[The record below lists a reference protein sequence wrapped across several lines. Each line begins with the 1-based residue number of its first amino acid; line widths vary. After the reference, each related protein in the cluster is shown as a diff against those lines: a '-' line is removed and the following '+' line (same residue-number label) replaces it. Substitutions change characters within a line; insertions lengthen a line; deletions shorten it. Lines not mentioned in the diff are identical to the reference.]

1 MLEIQ
6 PRAKRIFAAVDKSM
20 NQLVAA
26 FPAQM
31 KEALEIAALFDTKP
45 NRPFANVVICGL
57 GGSGIGGTILSQL
70 IKDECSCPIVS
81 SKDYSIP
88 GFVDE
93 NTLLIACSYSGN
105 TEETLEALSSA
116 VAKNAQIACI
126 TSGGKLLEM
135 AKSNNWPHIQIPG
148 GYPPRSAFG
157 FSLVQ
162 LFRLSEAFGLFDG
175 AWRGQMES
183 AMNYIQSNQ
192 EAIKSEGEK
201 LAEGLYGKMPIIYAS
216 SWLDGVA
223 TRWRQQ
229 INENAKML
237 CWHHYYPEQNHNEL
251 VGWRNEDDRL
261 AVVFLKSKND
271 HYRVAKRMELS
282 DEVYQKYTP
291 SMYEFTAVGSSKLE
305 QAIHLIHLGDWMSVA
320 LADLRGVD
328 STEVNVI
335 DWFKG
340 ELAKV

>member
-1 MLEIQ
+1 M
-6 PRAKRIFAAVDKSM
+6 DKSM
-20 NQLVAA
+20 NQLVAE

-31 KEALEIAALFDTKP
+31 KEALEIASTFGLQNKS
-45 NRPFANVVICGL
+45 PFTNVVICGL

-70 IKDECSCPIVS
+70 IQAECPYPVTA

-88 GFVDE
+88 GFVNE

-105 TEETLEALSSA
+105 TEETLEALNNAIS
-116 VAKNAQIACI
+116 KQAQIVCV

-135 AKSNNWPHIQIPG
+135 ATQHNWPHIKIPG

-162 LFRLSEAFGLFDG
+162 LFRIAEEYGLCG
-175 AWRGQMES
+175 SAWRNHMES
-183 AMNYIQSNQ
+183 AMNFINKNQSD
-192 EAIKSEGEK
+192 IKAEGEK
-201 LAEGLYGKMPIIYAS
+201 LAQGLHGKMPIVYAA
-216 SWLDGVA
+216 SWMEGVA

-251 VGWRNEDDRL
+251 VGWRTEDENL
-261 AVVFLKSKND
+261 AVIFLKSNED
-271 HYRVAKRMELS
+271 HYRVTKRMELS
-282 DEVYQKYTP
+282 HEVYKKYTP
-291 SMYEFTAVGSSKLE
+291 NIYSFSAIGDSKIE
-305 QAIHLIHLGDWMSVA
+305 QAVYLIHLGDWMSVA
-320 LADLRGVD
+320 LADLKGAD
-328 STEVNVI
+328 STEVKVI
-335 DWFKG
+335 DWLKG